1 VKVSF
6 SIMAHPDRAE
16 HVHRIL
22 AAMGDV
28 EVPIASDNEGSPS
41 GNADRVWRN
50 ARAAWLMHEPDAD
63 WHVLLQDDAV
73 LCRDFAAGM
82 NEALRHVQGPA
93 VVSPYLGN
101 GRTVPTRWETLAAT
115 ADARGATWIRTSKL
129 MWGVSIAIPTLLISD
144 MIKHA
149 DTRAGVPDDMRVA
162 GWAEKNGIDV
172 WYTWP
177 SLVDH
182 RQVPSLTKHRAHD
195 RYARRHHT
203 ESAMSIDWTGPVIT
217 DTMLTRRRASRS
229 GPSARRR
236 DSPIQAGKG

>member
-1 VKVSF
+1 
-6 SIMAHPDRAE
+6 MLLGA
-16 HVHRIL
+16 
-22 AAMGDV
+22 
-28 EVPIASDNEGSPS
+28 VPISWDEEGPAS

-82 NEALRHVQGPA
+82 SEALRHVQGPA

-101 GRTVPTRWETLAAT
+101 GRLVPSRWQALAEK
-115 ADARGATWIRTSKL
+115 ADRDGAAWIRTSKL

-162 GWAEKNGIDV
+162 GWAERNGVDA

-217 DTMLTRRRASRS
+217 DAMLLRRKAARS
-229 GPSARRR
+229 GPSRRRR

>member
-1 VKVSF
+1 VKVSY
-6 SIMAHPDRAE
+6 SIMAHPDRAD
-16 HVHRIL
+16 HVDQIIESF
-22 AAMGDV
+22 D
-28 EVPIASDNEGSPS
+28 ASAVRVSWDREGPAS

-82 NEALRHVQGPA
+82 SEALRHVPGPA

-101 GRTVPTRWETLAAT
+101 GRTVPTRWATLAAT
-115 ADARGATWIRTSKL
+115 ADAHGAAWIRTSKL

-144 MIKHA
+144 MIRHA

-162 GWAEKNGIDV
+162 GWAEKNGVDV

-195 RYARRHHT
+195 RYARRHHA
-203 ESAMSIDWTGPVIT
+203 ESAMSIDWSGPVIT
-217 DTMLTRRRASRS
+217 DTMLARRRASRS

>member
-28 EVPIASDNEGSPS
+28 EVPIASDNEGPPS

-50 ARAAWLMHEPDAD
+50 ARAAWLLHEPDAD

-82 NEALRHVQGPA
+82 SEALRHVQGPA

-101 GRTVPTRWETLAAT
+101 GRTVPTRWATLADA
-115 ADARGATWIRTSKL
+115 ADARGAAWIRTSKL

-203 ESAMSIDWTGPVIT
+203 ESAMSIDWSGPVIT

>member
-1 VKVSF
+1 MKVSF

-28 EVPIASDNEGSPS
+28 EVPIASDNEGPPS

-50 ARAAWLMHEPDAD
+50 ARAAWLLHEPDAD

-82 NEALRHVQGPA
+82 SEALRHVQGPA

-101 GRTVPTRWETLAAT
+101 GRTVPTRWATLADA
-115 ADARGATWIRTSKL
+115 ADARGAAWIRTSKL

-203 ESAMSIDWTGPVIT
+203 ESAMSIDWSGPVIT

>member
-6 SIMAHPDRAE
+6 SIMAHPDRLGW
-16 HVHRIL
+16 VHALTKHL
-22 AAMGDV
+22 AIPDV
-28 EVPIASDNEGSPS
+28 PVSWDTEGPAS

-50 ARAAWLMHEPDAD
+50 ARAAWEMREGDSD

-73 LCRDFAAGM
+73 LCEDFAEGIS
-82 NEALRHVQGPA
+82 EALRHVPGPA

-101 GRTVPTRWETLAAT
+101 GRLVPERWTTLAAST
-115 ADARGATWIRTSKL
+115 DEVGASWIRTSKL
-129 MWGVSIAIPTLLISD
+129 MWGVSIAIPTLLIPD

-162 GWAEKNGIDV
+162 GWAERNGIDV

-177 SLVDH
+177 SLIDH

-195 RYARRHHT
+195 RYAIRHHAG
-203 ESAMSIDWTGPVIT
+203 SAMEIDWSGPVIT
-217 DTMLTRRRASRS
+217 DPML
-229 GPSARRR
+229 ARRR
-236 DSPIQAGKG
+236 IMRSKPSKRHSRSPV